1 MKRLIPGVLAFVA
14 LLSLTAGL
22 LWGQPPI
29 TPNNIRL
36 RGAALGANPTILTE
50 GLDTNISGTFATQG
64 TGTWLFQDALTIN
77 PGSLTITQGAITA
90 AAPNLS
96 GTVTWNNVAVTFT
109 GWLLNVTDTTSA
121 AGSLLADLQIGGVSR
136 FNVGKNGNATLANG
150 GNANVSPLT
159 LTGGTL
165 TTSNPLVT
173 GTQTWNAG
181 GVTFTGLFAN
191 ITDTASAAGS
201 LLADLQIGGASRF
214 SVGKNGNATLANGG
228 NANVSP
234 LTLTG
239 GTVTTSNP
247 LLTGTQVWNA
257 AGVVFDAHTISITNT
272 ASAAGSRFLSLQRGA
287 TLQFGVTSGAT
298 STGLRLRTAQ
308 QSVPTCA
315 NCGATGTVAGTDA
328 AGVITI
334 AGAGPA
340 SPITVTFSGTYET
353 TPACTAA
360 NHTTAVNYITRVAP
374 TTTNV
379 AIYFAA
385 GPGAADSISYVCLGT
400 S

>member
-136 FNVGKNGNATLANG
+136 FN
-150 GNANVSPLT
+150 
-159 LTGGTL
+159 
-165 TTSNPLVT
+165 
-173 GTQTWNAG
+173 
-181 GVTFTGLFAN
+181 
-191 ITDTASAAGS
+191 
-201 LLADLQIGGASRF
+201 
-214 SVGKNGNATLANGG
+214 VGKNGNATLANGG